1 MCDLEIEAAE
11 AIGIAI
17 EVTQHDQRSMMQTK
31 GASNL
36 KVWQGGLFVSVHK
49 HNSTVYM
56 MYGSLMV
63 NNF

>member
-31 GASNL
+31 GTSNL

-49 HNSTVYM
+49 HNSTIYM
-56 MYGSLMV
+56 TYGSLIV